1 MVLSAKAEEKEPLII
16 EMLNKRGK
24 EKMLYGQDV
33 VKIEVGQTITWTP
46 DSKGHN
52 VQFVSVPEGVE
63 KVKSKLSKEFSYTF
77 EQEGAYLYVCTPHA
91 SMGMIGVVINDAIIM
106 LVKLQRELNPTLKKD
121 RTPKAIATI
130 AKTRLRAIFLTTITT
145 VAGVMPT
152 AYGIGGYDAMLS
164 DMMLALV
171 WGLIFGT
178 TITLFLIPAAYDA
191 ELSFLSLFKRKKK

>member
-1 MVLSAKAEEKEPLII
+1 MRNFYLIFMVVCFMGGMVLSAKAEEKEPLII

-77 EQEGAYLYVCTPHA
+77 EQEGVYLYVCTPHA
-91 SMGMIGVVINDAIIM
+91 SMGMIGVVVVGESDVNLDEV
-106 LVKLQRELNPTLKKD
+106 LDYKFRGKSKK
-121 RTPKAIATI
+121 KFKKI
-130 AKTRLRAIFLTTITT
+130 AK
-145 VAGVMPT
+145 
-152 AYGIGGYDAMLS
+152 
-164 DMMLALV
+164 
-171 WGLIFGT
+171 
-178 TITLFLIPAAYDA
+178 
-191 ELSFLSLFKRKKK
+191 SLEGA

>member
-1 MVLSAKAEEKEPLII
+1 MKNFYLIFMLVCFMGGMVLSAKAEEKEPLII

-77 EQEGAYLYVCTPHA
+77 EQEGVYLYVCTPHA
-91 SMGMIGVVINDAIIM
+91 SMGMIGVV
-106 LVKLQRELNPTLKKD
+106 VVGE
-121 RTPKAIATI
+121 
-130 AKTRLRAIFLTTITT
+130 
-145 VAGVMPT
+145 
-152 AYGIGGYDAMLS
+152 S
-164 DMMLALV
+164 DVNLDEVLDYKFR
-171 WGLIFGT
+171 GK
-178 TITLFLIPAAYDA
+178 
-191 ELSFLSLFKRKKK
+191 SKKKFKKIVKSLEDV